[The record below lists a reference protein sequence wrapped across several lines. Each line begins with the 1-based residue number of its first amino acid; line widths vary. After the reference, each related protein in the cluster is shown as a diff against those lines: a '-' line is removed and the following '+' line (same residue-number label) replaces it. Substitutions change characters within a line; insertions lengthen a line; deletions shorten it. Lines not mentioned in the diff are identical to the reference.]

1 MIVFGGNRG
10 KSYFLLLA
18 ILMFA
23 LLPFTNAKDTTLVS
37 ASNESTEEIN
47 HEWTDLGEKIDRVLQ
62 DSRLDGTV
70 TGVTVR
76 HADTGEVLY
85 SRDGDKRLRTASN
98 MKLLTAAAAL
108 VNLGPEYRFETEVL
122 TDQTKLGVVM
132 HGNLYLRGKG
142 DPTLMEADLIDFAKD
157 LIDTGIHK
165 IEGNIIGDDTW
176 YDVVRLSQD
185 LNW

>member
-23 LLPFTNAKDTTLVS
+23 LLPFTNANDTTLVS

-76 HADTGEVLY
+76 HADTGEVLN
-85 SRDGDKRLRTASN
+85 SRDGDKSLRPASN
-98 MKLLTAAAAL
+98 TKLLTTADAMKIL
-108 VNLGPEYRFETEVL
+108 STEYRYETEV
-122 TDQTKLGVVM
+122 
-132 HGNLYLRGKG
+132 
-142 DPTLMEADLIDFAKD
+142 
-157 LIDTGIHK
+157 
-165 IEGNIIGDDTW
+165 
-176 YDVVRLSQD
+176 
-185 LNW
+185 